1 MTTPRTRS
9 LVSLAAALSLL
20 LASGGCASA
29 PPRLA
34 TDGSA
39 YTEGRAPMLRFDN
52 DSRDYVHVYLVGD
65 RREWL
70 LGRVAPAAHA
80 MLRMPEEALTEET
93 DRFRLAVLAG
103 DRVTQRAAFDP
114 RAASAMAR
122 PAGELLTQRWTF
134 SQTLSRSELMA
145 FPAGPVAIGRQ

>member
-9 LVSLAAALSLL
+9 LVSLAAALGLI
-20 LASGGCASA
+20 LAAGGCASA
-29 PPRLA
+29 PARPA
-34 TDGSA
+34 S
-39 YTEGRAPMLRFDN
+39 EGTVYADAAPLIRFDN

-93 DRFRLAVLAG
+93 GRFRLAVLAG

-114 RAASAMAR
+114 RAASAIAR
-122 PAGELLTQRWTF
+122 PAGDLLAQRWTF
-134 SQTLSRSELMA
+134 SQTLSRSELMSL
-145 FPAGPVAIGRQ
+145 PGTPVVLGRP

>member
-9 LVSLAAALSLL
+9 LVSLAAALTII
-20 LASGGCASA
+20 AAAGGCASA

-34 TDGSA
+34 SDGPA
-39 YTEGRAPMLRFDN
+39 YGAQPAPMLRFDN

-93 DRFRLAVLAG
+93 GRFRLAVLAG
-103 DRVTQRAAFDP
+103 DRKSV
-114 RAASAMAR
+114 
-122 PAGELLTQRWTF
+122 
-134 SQTLSRSELMA
+134 
-145 FPAGPVAIGRQ
+145 V